1 MTMGRAFASGAAQ
14 CSATTGWPTT
24 FRLMVPGDEDEDGE
38 METGDEDEVVQV
50 AITDELD
57 LHNFRAQDVP
67 SLVPEYLDECVRL
80 GFRQVRIVHG
90 KGRGVLRRRVEA
102 ALERHPRV
110 ISFRPAD
117 SWAGGWGATVV
128 TLSVDD
134 P

>member
-1 MTMGRAFASGAAQ
+1 
-14 CSATTGWPTT
+14 
-24 FRLMVPGDEDEDGE
+24 MVREGEDEDGE
-38 METGDEDEVVQV
+38 TETGDDDEVVHV
-50 AITDELD
+50 PITDELD

-80 GFRQVRIVHG
+80 GLRQVRIVHG

-102 ALERHPRV
+102 ALQRHPRV

-117 SWAGGWGATVV
+117 SWAGGWGATLV
-128 TLSVDD
+128 TLAVDD